1 MQPILW
7 ILLIIFVLIMAIL
20 AFGSPRAKIPRQP
33 SLEGIDD
40 PEAARAFDRIS
51 RFPQFRLL
59 RRMVLRE
66 LKKHHPSGTIVDVG
80 CGPGYLV
87 VLIAGEF
94 PHIQVIGVDISE
106 EMTETAARL
115 ISKQGLEAQ
124 VTFRLGDS
132 QRLPFENGE
141 VDFVVSSF
149 SLHHWSEPE
158 QALREI
164 QRVLKPGGQFLIFD
178 LRRDAPRLFYGL
190 LRFAQTIVLPSVLRR
205 VNEPVGSALA
215 SYTPAEAEALIRAT
229 SFHEWKIKPGFAWM
243 FLWGRL

>member
-1 MQPILW
+1 MQPVLLISL
-7 ILLIIFVLIMAIL
+7 IIFLLIIAIL
-20 AFGSPRAKIPRQP
+20 VFGAPRVKIPRQP
-33 SLEGIDD
+33 GLEGIDD

-59 RRMVLRE
+59 RRMLLRE
-66 LKKHHPSGTIVDVG
+66 LKKYHPSGIIVDIG

-87 VLIAGEF
+87 VLIAMTF
-94 PHIQVIGVDISE
+94 PDVQVIGVDISE
-106 EMTETAARL
+106 EMTETAACL
-115 ISKQGLEAQ
+115 ISNLGLEPQ
-124 VTFRLGDS
+124 VTFRLGES

-141 VDFVVSSF
+141 VDFIVSSF

-158 QALREI
+158 QALWEI

-190 LRFAQTIVLPSVLRR
+190 LKFGQTIVLPSVLRR

-215 SYTPAEAEALIRAT
+215 SYTPTEADALFHTI
-229 SFHEWKIKPGFAWM
+229 SFREWKVKPGFAWM
-243 FLWGRL
+243 FIWGRS

>member
-7 ILLIIFVLIMAIL
+7 MLLIICLLIVAMFL
-20 AFGSPRAKIPRQP
+20 FGARRVNVPRQP
-33 SLEGIDD
+33 SLEGLDD
-40 PEAARAFDRIS
+40 PDVAQAFDRIS

-66 LKKHHPSGTIVDVG
+66 VKKHHPSGTIVDVG

-94 PHIQVIGVDISE
+94 PDAQVIGVDISE

-115 ISKQGLEAQ
+115 SANLGLERQ
-124 VTFRLGDS
+124 VAFRLGDS

-141 VDFVVSSF
+141 VDFVVSSL

-158 QALREI
+158 QAL
-164 QRVLKPGGQFLIFD
+164 
-178 LRRDAPRLFYGL
+178 
-190 LRFAQTIVLPSVLRR
+190 
-205 VNEPVGSALA
+205 
-215 SYTPAEAEALIRAT
+215 
-229 SFHEWKIKPGFAWM
+229 
-243 FLWGRL
+243 